1 MSRRL
6 EGKRQALDP
15 ETRVEPAKNDKKKP
29 DKDAPVRRRGDNL
42 VAEARIAKAG
52 GWIPGISSYYQAL
65 VYLVVL
71 AALTGA
77 IWWAFSQANQ

>member
-1 MSRRL
+1 
-6 EGKRQALDP
+6 
-15 ETRVEPAKNDKKKP
+15 VEPAKKA
-29 DKDAPVRRRGDNL
+29 KDEPEKQPPVRRRGENL

-52 GWIPGISSYYQAL
+52 GWIPGISSYYQAM

-77 IWWAFSQANQ
+77 IWWAFTQANP

>member
-1 MSRRL
+1 MKSSKDNQ
-6 EGKRQALDP
+6 EGDP
-15 ETRVEPAKNDKKKP
+15 PHRN
-29 DKDAPVRRRGDNL
+29 RGENL

-52 GWIPGISSYYQAL
+52 GGFRGISSYYQAM

-77 IWWAFSQANQ
+77 IVWAFSRGNP